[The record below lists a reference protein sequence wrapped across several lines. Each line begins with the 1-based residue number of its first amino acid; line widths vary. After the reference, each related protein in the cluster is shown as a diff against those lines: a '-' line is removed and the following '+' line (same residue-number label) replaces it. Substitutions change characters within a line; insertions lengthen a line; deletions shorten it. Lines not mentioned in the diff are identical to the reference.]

1 MSLHNYFESLG
12 LDAGKLCQIFLGSP
26 GFANEADSKRIKATQ
41 HYAKVEAYVL
51 EDTPGEEVMI
61 DLFQVEGNQKLQS
74 YSLLLV
80 CLQYLISN

>member
-1 MSLHNYFESLG
+1 MELVAVEI
-12 LDAGKLCQIFLGSP
+12 ACIVEGS
-26 GFANEADSKRIKATQ
+26 
-41 HYAKVEAYVL
+41 
-51 EDTPGEEVMI
+51 TPGEEVMI